1 MLKAVLFD
9 LDNTLVDRDDA
20 FRRCVEEH
28 FTGVDVRAKLI
39 SLDRKGQG
47 DRETL
52 LNAWKRSGGNG
63 LSLAGLGELIAE
75 RLSPDETLLEAIRS
89 LAQNLAIGIVTNG
102 GSQAQ
107 RRKMRAAGLDRVV
120 PSQQVW
126 ISAEVNLA
134 KPDPEMF
141 LLASRSLRVRPE
153 ECLFIGDYEPHDRE
167 GASAAGMRSRII
179 QTVLN
184 GVRLDEI
191 MEQERTR

>member
-9 LDNTLVDRDDA
+9 LDNTLVDRDGA

-28 FTGVDVRAKLI
+28 FHEADVRTELLL
-39 SLDRKGQG
+39 LDQKGQG

-52 LNAWKRSGGNG
+52 LKAWKRNGGNA
-63 LSLAGLGELIAE
+63 LSLAQLGTLIAE
-75 RLSPDETLLEAIRS
+75 RLSPDETLLECLRTLSQTMAV
-89 LAQNLAIGIVTNG
+89 GIVTNG

-107 RRKMRAAGLDRVV
+107 RSKMLSAGLEEVI
-120 PSQQVW
+120 PGNQVW

-134 KPDPEMF
+134 KPDPQIF

-153 ECLFIGDYEPHDRE
+153 ECLFIGDYEPHDRV
-167 GASAAGMRSRII
+167 GASAAGMRSRIV

-184 GVRLDEI
+184 GGRLNEI
-191 MEQERTR
+191 LEQERVQ